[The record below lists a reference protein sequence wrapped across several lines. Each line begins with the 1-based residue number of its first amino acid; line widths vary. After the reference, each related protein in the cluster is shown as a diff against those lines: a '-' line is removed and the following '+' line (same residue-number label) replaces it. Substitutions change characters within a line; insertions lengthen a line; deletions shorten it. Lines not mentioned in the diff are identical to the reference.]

1 MNAIVPSLA
10 RALWASPLSALP
22 HPRPTGSVAPLE
34 CYLYISSKAVL
45 PTRRASQGSWVL
57 TLRSPQ
63 ATRAEISAVHSLPS
77 RCTLP
82 LPQQSPLLAPS
93 TSPHQRDFRNQ
104 ICLKKKE
111 IYSQISNP
119 PSKQIPGLIIS
130 MTWVFCQNIP
140 LKFSAPERLKW
151 DCTHAKIY
159 HHWKCPNHWPRDPPG
174 KNFPSR
180 WAYRRPYVKC
190 SQQQNKR
197 WHPKCASKDLQ
208 RKKLRMTFTGKHCA
222 DSKIIHWDWTCLCG
236 KMPSRRCKVRTASS
250 RRVFYVCI
258 FQKERVLVVYG
269 SGDDSW
275 VAGAGRK
282 LIKVSS
288 CREIWG

>member
-1 MNAIVPSLA
+1 MFLCVCVQLLTQIPRDGWHRYWHGPPCRRPVPPTPCRCA
-10 RALWASPLSALP
+10 PAWPLP
-22 HPRPTGSVAPLE
+22 HTRCPALSNTRYHFVLISANLTGEKQYSIVNWVCISLVSGEAKYLFLHLQAIWILLADECHCPVFGKGLVGVSSLHPSPPQATGSVAPLE

-45 PTRRASQGSWVL
+45 PTRLASQGSWVL
-57 TLRSPQ
+57 TLRSPRV
-63 ATRAEISAVHSLPS
+63 TRAEISAVHSLPS

-111 IYSQISNP
+111 IYSQIPNP

-130 MTWVFCQNIP
+130 MTWGVFFQNIP

-180 WAYRRPYVKC
+180 WAYRRPYVK
-190 SQQQNKR
+190 
-197 WHPKCASKDLQ
+197 
-208 RKKLRMTFTGKHCA
+208 
-222 DSKIIHWDWTCLCG
+222 
-236 KMPSRRCKVRTASS
+236 
-250 RRVFYVCI
+250 
-258 FQKERVLVVYG
+258 
-269 SGDDSW
+269 
-275 VAGAGRK
+275 
-282 LIKVSS
+282 
-288 CREIWG
+288 